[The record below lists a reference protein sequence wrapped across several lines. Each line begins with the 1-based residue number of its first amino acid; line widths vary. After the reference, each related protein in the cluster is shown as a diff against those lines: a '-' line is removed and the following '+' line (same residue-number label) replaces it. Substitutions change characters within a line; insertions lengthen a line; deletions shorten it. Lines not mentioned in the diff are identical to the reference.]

1 MGAPPASS
9 CRHGRRSWASARF
22 TCDLQ
27 WGGGVG
33 SSLRHDFLGAI
44 LSVPAMT
51 VSRWPYLFLIAVAVA
66 LVGISATVQPA
77 PESKRE
83 LELYIRHCRRLT
95 EANCLKCSFRLMV
108 SYSMDRKL
116 HRQEEFCR
124 AMLLRCNASCVLQ
137 RCGLTISLFEDQNAQ
152 EFNVVT
158 EQSKILGFFDILEQ
172 LPTYIRNRGGQGY
185 LQQTLRALRRASG
198 RRMHGPKWRCDRC
211 LSGRAHSAHIR
222 RCFHCRFPHKHTVPI
237 KDSYGTAWMF

>member
-1 MGAPPASS
+1 MGAPPACS

-33 SSLRHDFLGAI
+33 SSLRHNFLGP
-44 LSVPAMT
+44 SVR
-51 VSRWPYLFLIAVAVA
+51 VCHDGVAVA
-66 LVGISATVQPA
+66 IFVPHRHSRGLGWDLGNRAASPVAT
-77 PESKRE
+77 
-83 LELYIRHCRRLT
+83 LLLYIRHCRRLT

-124 AMLLRCNASCVLQ
+124 AMLLRCNASCVPQ
-137 RCGLTISLFEDQNAQ
+137 RCGLTISLFEDENAQ

-172 LPTYIRNRGGQGY
+172 LPTLYTKPWRTTTNRACATTGGACTVQNSAATVASQEGYIR
-185 LQQTLRALRRASG
+185 L
-198 RRMHGPKWRCDRC
+198 
-211 LSGRAHSAHIR
+211 IR
-222 RCFHCRFPHKHTVPI
+222 RRFHCRVPHKHIVPI
-237 KDSYGTAWMF
+237 KGSYGTAWMF

>member
-33 SSLRHDFLGAI
+33 SSLRHNFLGP
-44 LSVPAMT
+44 SVR
-51 VSRWPYLFLIAVAVA
+51 VCHDGVAVAIFVPHRCTVA
-66 LVGISATVQPA
+66 LVGISATVQPV
-77 PESKRE
+77 PKSKGE

-95 EANCLKCSFRLMV
+95 EAANCLKCSFRLMV

-124 AMLLRCNASCVLQ
+124 AMLLRCNASCVPQ
-137 RCGLTISLFEDQNAQ
+137 RCGLNISYEMNEIVQ

-158 EQSKILGFFDILEQ
+158 EQSKILGFFDILEAAANATYETVENLTS
-172 LPTYIRNRGGQGY
+172 LPFQSKG
-185 LQQTLRALRRASG
+185 
-198 RRMHGPKWRCDRC
+198 
-211 LSGRAHSAHIR
+211 
-222 RCFHCRFPHKHTVPI
+222 
-237 KDSYGTAWMF
+237 SYGTAWIF

>member
-1 MGAPPASS
+1 M
-9 CRHGRRSWASARF
+9 
-22 TCDLQ
+22 
-27 WGGGVG
+27 
-33 SSLRHDFLGAI
+33 
-44 LSVPAMT
+44 
-51 VSRWPYLFLIAVAVA
+51 FLIAIAVA
-66 LVGISATVQPA
+66 LVGISATVQPV

-124 AMLLRCNASCVLQ
+124 AMLLRCNASCVPQ
-137 RCGLTISLFEDQNAQ
+137 RCGLTISLFEDENAQ

-172 LPTYIRNRGGQGY
+172 LPTLYTKPWRTTTNRACATTGGACTVQNSAATVASQEGYIR
-185 LQQTLRALRRASG
+185 RR
-198 RRMHGPKWRCDRC
+198 
-211 LSGRAHSAHIR
+211 
-222 RCFHCRFPHKHTVPI
+222 FHCRVPHKHTVPI
-237 KDSYGTAWMF
+237 KGSYGTHGLDVLE

>member
-1 MGAPPASS
+1 MAMGAPPASS

-33 SSLRHDFLGAI
+33 SSLRHNFLGP
-44 LSVPAMT
+44 SVR
-51 VSRWPYLFLIAVAVA
+51 VCHDGVAVA
-66 LVGISATVQPA
+66 IFVPHRHSRGLGWDLGNRAASPVAT
-77 PESKRE
+77 
-83 LELYIRHCRRLT
+83 LLLYIRHCRRLT

-137 RCGLTISLFEDQNAQ
+137 RCGLTISLFEDENAQ

-158 EQSKILGFFDILEQ
+158 EQSKILGFFDILEAATNAIYETVENYNK
-172 LPTYIRNRGGQGY
+172 PCVCYD
-185 LQQTLRALRRASG
+185 G
-198 RRMHGPKWRCDRC
+198 RCMHGPK
-211 LSGRAHSAHIR
+211 
-222 RCFHCRFPHKHTVPI
+222 
-237 KDSYGTAWMF
+237 